1 MILSIDDDVDFN
13 KLLEVLLRKNKFEC
27 HCTTSPQEF
36 IQELIDREPKL
47 CLVDL
52 NLDANNGEGYQLIK
66 AIRNKRGNKL
76 PLIVLSGR
84 SSSHDISKAFEMGAN
99 DYIQKPIDE
108 FSLVKKLK
116 EYITPLSVENV
127 EFFPIPPLMNE
138 CRIFSEVSI
147 SKLTEEKIVLK
158 SNHFFSKETLIY
170 LPKNIVSQ
178 LFGKE
183 EERSF
188 GVKENWIEDEKTF
201 FTVELGGL
209 DAEMRSN
216 YLKFLRS
223 F

>member
-13 KLLEVLLRKNKFEC
+13 KLLELLLKKNKFDC
-27 HCTTSPQEF
+27 HCTSNPKEF
-36 IQELIDREPKL
+36 IHELINLEPKL

-84 SSSHDISKAFEMGAN
+84 SSSRDISKAFEMGAN

-108 FSLVKKLK
+108 FSLIKKLK

-127 EFFPIPPLMNE
+127 EYFPVPPMMNE
-138 CRIFSEVSI
+138 CRIFADVSLT
-147 SKLTEEKIVLK
+147 KLTEEKIILK

-170 LPKNIVSQ
+170 LPQDICLQ
-178 LFGKE
+178 LFGKN

-188 GVKENWIEDEKTF
+188 SVKDNWIEDDKTF
-201 FTVELGGL
+201 FNIELGGI
-209 DAEMRSN
+209 DSNMRSN

-223 F
+223 L